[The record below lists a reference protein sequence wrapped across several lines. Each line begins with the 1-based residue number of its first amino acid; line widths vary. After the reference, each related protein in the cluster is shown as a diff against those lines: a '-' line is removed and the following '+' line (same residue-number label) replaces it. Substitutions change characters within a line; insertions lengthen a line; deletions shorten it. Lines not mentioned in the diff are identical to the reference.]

1 MNILT
6 EACQAHAWG
15 TFRTVPCLEEHLLVG
30 IEQHCRCNFMS
41 VKGRT

>member
-1 MNILT
+1 MLGHL
-6 EACQAHAWG
+6 QDS
-15 TFRTVPCLEEHLLVG
+15 PCLEEHLLVG